1 MADKSHDPK
10 PFTIQPEGE
19 ITKRVN
25 EDGSLS
31 ISSKQPVNLHIES
44 IKSIG
49 VENLV
54 DVEVHKINR
63 VFNSVSH
70 YIKFHGG
77 GEVTFAYDSQ
87 GQILE
92 FTGNHIDAEVHNGE
106 RILLKRKADAPDP
119 GRK

>member
-1 MADKSHDPK
+1 MADKPK
-10 PFTIQPEGE
+10 SFQIQPEGE

-25 EDGSLS
+25 ADGSLS

-49 VENLV
+49 VENLI
-54 DVEVHKINR
+54 DVEVHNINR

-77 GEVTFAYDSQ
+77 GEVRFAYDAK
-87 GQILE
+87 GELLE
-92 FTGNHIDAEVHNGE
+92 FTGSQIDAEVRNGE
-106 RILLKRKADAPDP
+106 RILLKRRADAPDRGP
-119 GRK
+119 K